1 MCLQRQCSISY
12 NILSKAIFFPV
23 FSHQLKMLSGR
34 DSDIGEG
41 MLSGRIDAYFRRD
54 AARHVLLRDLGW
66 RLRRIQRDS
75 RHARHKHDIFFRLD
89 AKRKGP
95 VDRIYIAD
103 VDVIVHDHGDLAE
116 LGSKTP
122 GPAHDGARLDGMAL
136 FNRDNQIGRGAAG
149 LEEMDAADGK
159 TEVFDEMFV

>member
-1 MCLQRQCSISY
+1 MYQGRYKS
-12 NILSKAIFFPV
+12 FPV
-23 FSHQLKMLSGR
+23 
-34 DSDIGEG
+34 ETEE
-41 MLSGRIDAYFRRD
+41 YFYQVVRYVERNALRAGLVERADQRPPSLAREHRRMV
-54 AARHVLLRDLGW
+54 AQNQMRDLGR
-66 RLRRIQRDS
+66 RLRRIQRDG

-122 GPAHDGARLDGMAL
+122 GPAHDGARLDGMTL